1 MFTSGIYNMVLDSD
15 LRFVAIDRIQ
25 KYGQDI
31 VEEIADWVD
40 YLMSSEDTMDTI
52 FSAAFDAVLL

>member
-1 MFTSGIYNMVLDSD
+1 MVLDSD
-15 LRFVAIDRIQ
+15 LRFIAIDRIQ
-25 KYGQDI
+25 KYGEDI

-40 YLMSSEDTMDTI
+40 YLMSSEDTMDAI